1 MKSFTILISIAFVL
15 ILSSCSSF
23 VRFTSK
29 PVISYTK
36 NKNDASTDYS
46 VAAGQTFR
54 GKASYYADE
63 FNGRQTSSGEIF
75 DMNDFTAAHKTLPF
89 GTVVEVKNLSNGK
102 TVIVKINDR
111 GPFVLDRIIDL
122 SKAAAKQIDLIRTG
136 TADVELR
143 IISVPN

>member
-1 MKSFTILISIAFVL
+1 MKRITIFLFIAIVF
-15 ILSSCSSF
+15 IFSGCSSF
-23 VRFTSK
+23 VRFSSQ
-29 PVISYTK
+29 PGNNYSK

-46 VAAGQTFR
+46 VVAGQTFR

-89 GTVVEVKNLSNGK
+89 GTIVEVKNLLNGK
-102 TVIVKINDR
+102 TVTVKINDR
-111 GPFVLDRIIDL
+111 GPFVADRIIDL
-122 SKAAAKQIDLIRTG
+122 SKAAAMQIDLIRTG

-143 IISVPN
+143 IISVPF